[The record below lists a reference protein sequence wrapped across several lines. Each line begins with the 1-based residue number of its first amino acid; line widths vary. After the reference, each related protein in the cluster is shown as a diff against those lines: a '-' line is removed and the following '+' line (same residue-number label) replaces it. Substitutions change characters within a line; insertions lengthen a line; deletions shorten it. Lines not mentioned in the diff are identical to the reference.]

1 MSCILYLL
9 RIFHFSYSYFRA
21 VAILKSLLHA
31 ACGVYARTL
40 TTTYICYNISI
51 YTTYYNHNRL
61 HFPTK
66 LFICTF
72 LLLLFIFF
80 LLFFFCYFNCTCC
93 VLTIYIAYMYIY
105 IIILF
110 DFGFSFFVILN
121 LLQHESFSETVC
133 FSILLL
139 IIIILLYFLLC
150 YCIIVYIFCSKAN
163 RKKTQRTNERAN
175 GRTNR

>member
-1 MSCILYLL
+1 MP
-9 RIFHFSYSYFRA
+9 
-21 VAILKSLLHA
+21 HA
-31 ACGVYARTL
+31 ASMHALSQLHIFAIISLYTLRTI
-40 TTTYICYNISI
+40 TIIGCTSRQCC
-51 YTTYYNHNRL
+51 
-61 HFPTK
+61 
-66 LFICTF
+66 LFALSCCCF
-72 LLLLFIFF
+72 FIFL

-139 IIIILLYFLLC
+139 IIILLLYFLLC